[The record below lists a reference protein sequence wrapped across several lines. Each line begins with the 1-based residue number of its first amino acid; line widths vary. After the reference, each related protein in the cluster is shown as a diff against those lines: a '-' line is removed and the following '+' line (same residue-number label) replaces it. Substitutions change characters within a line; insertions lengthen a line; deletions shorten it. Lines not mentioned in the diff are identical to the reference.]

1 MAGISYTQT
10 VGDFISST
18 LQNTSEKIS
27 DNIGKKVWYLS
38 KIMEKKEKE
47 DGGNTIRRTIE
58 YALNSTFQ
66 SYYGYDMVPIV
77 AQETTTDTDWTWKE
91 LKANWV
97 LSRREAELN
106 RGKTKVR
113 RLVGVKERSVTRAM
127 REGMNGQLLNPT
139 SFTSVGNSSK
149 DLTPLSML
157 VSTAALTV
165 GGISE
170 STYAYWANQRE
181 AADSTNSTAQTGSAF
196 VNELRSFSNTCGQNS
211 DGFPDL
217 GVWSKR
223 TYERYVAVLDNKV
236 RYSNVDSAK
245 NGFRS
250 VMCENMEVY
259 WDQIVP
265 HVTANTSTLIAYTAG
280 GEDVNY
286 FLNTEFLYMVVHS
299 GTDMVQTP
307 AVSHQVNGQEATS
320 GAMLFMGEHV
330 CTNRRAQG
338 VLYGVAPASI
348 TITT

>member
-1 MAGISYTQT
+1 MPGISYTQQ

-18 LQNTSEKIS
+18 LQNTSEEIS

-38 KIMEKKEKE
+38 KLMEKKETE
-47 DGGNTIRRTIE
+47 AGGNTIRRTIE

-66 SYYGYDMVPIV
+66 SFYGYDMVPIV

-97 LSRREAELN
+97 LSRREAVLN
-106 RGKTKVR
+106 KGKAKVR
-113 RLVGVKERSVTRAM
+113 KLVDVKQRSVTRAM
-127 REGMNGQLLNPT
+127 REGMNGQLLNPS

-157 VSTAALTV
+157 VSTTALTV

-170 STYAYWANQRE
+170 STYGYWAPQR
-181 AADSTNSTAQTGSAF
+181 AASASTNSTAMAGSAF
-196 VNELRSFSNTCGQNS
+196 VNECRSFSNTCGQNS

-223 TYERYVAVLDNKV
+223 SYEKYVSILDTKV
-236 RYSNVDSAK
+236 RYTNTTSAK

-250 VMCENMEVY
+250 VMCENMDVY
-259 WDQIVP
+259 WDQLVP
-265 HVTANTSTLIAYTAG
+265 HVTANTSTVIPYTGG

-286 FLNTEFLYMVVHS
+286 FLNTEFLYLIVEES
-299 GTDMVQTP
+299 TDMVQTP

-330 CTNRRAQG
+330 TTNRRAQG

-348 TITT
+348 TATT